1 MHARLASRL
10 MMTAEMRE
18 AEWLALE
25 AKAKEN
31 PLYQKVKHALKRPV
45 VSSQQPLSGAT
56 VPPPVAEDVEKEEEA
71 ERAAVEAAEKAAEE
85 AAAALIAE
93 EEAEKSAR
101 TCPKKGKQ
109 KQQPLS
115 PGRKGKQKQGKHT
128 AAPVAAAPAA
138 ALVPCSSAVPSAA
151 VESTPAAA
159 EEAPVNVNSLCLP
172 ATPSNEHSTSAEA
185 KPDPQPP
192 RASPAPPLK
201 KDERLALITAA
212 LLVVGERHSAVLACV
227 PGRAATRTQSAPASR
242 TVSPRPANA
251 SSRLLTLGGSPSI
264 SPGASFRAA
273 SFGGGDVR
281 ACAPAGELER
291 PVRRWGSASCRTPP
305 PQSTGAV
312 LSIAAGPAE
321 PCGKPCGKPCGS
333 HVEAASP
340 AAPVAPSG
348 DSSGFH
354 RTDTQP
360 RHLDEARETHS
371 DWRMHVLTTAR
382 CYPPPHR

>member
-1 MHARLASRL
+1 
-10 MMTAEMRE
+10 
-18 AEWLALE
+18 
-25 AKAKEN
+25 
-31 PLYQKVKHALKRPV
+31 
-45 VSSQQPLSGAT
+45 
-56 VPPPVAEDVEKEEEA
+56 
-71 ERAAVEAAEKAAEE
+71 
-85 AAAALIAE
+85 
-93 EEAEKSAR
+93 
-101 TCPKKGKQ
+101 
-109 KQQPLS
+109 
-115 PGRKGKQKQGKHT
+115 
-128 AAPVAAAPAA
+128 
-138 ALVPCSSAVPSAA
+138 VPCPSAVPIAS

-159 EEAPVNVNSLCLP
+159 AEAPVNVNSLCLP
-172 ATPSNEHSTSAEA
+172 ATPSNEHSTAEA
-185 KPDPQPP
+185 KPDKQPP

-333 HVEAASP
+333 HAEAASP

-360 RHLDEARETHS
+360 RPLDEARETHS
-371 DWRMHVLTTAR
+371 DWRMHVLTTAP

>member
-1 MHARLASRL
+1 
-10 MMTAEMRE
+10 
-18 AEWLALE
+18 
-25 AKAKEN
+25 
-31 PLYQKVKHALKRPV
+31 
-45 VSSQQPLSGAT
+45 
-56 VPPPVAEDVEKEEEA
+56 
-71 ERAAVEAAEKAAEE
+71 
-85 AAAALIAE
+85 
-93 EEAEKSAR
+93 
-101 TCPKKGKQ
+101 
-109 KQQPLS
+109 
-115 PGRKGKQKQGKHT
+115 
-128 AAPVAAAPAA
+128 
-138 ALVPCSSAVPSAA
+138 VPCSSAVPSA
-151 VESTPAAA
+151 STPAAA
-159 EEAPVNVNSLCLP
+159 EEEAEEAP
-172 ATPSNEHSTSAEA
+172 ATPSNEHSTSVLEA

-242 TVSPRPANA
+242 TVSPRPTNA

-305 PQSTGAV
+305 PQSMGAV
-312 LSIAAGPAE
+312 LSVTAGPAE
-321 PCGKPCGKPCGS
+321 PCGKPCGKTCGKPCGKPCGS

>member
-1 MHARLASRL
+1 
-10 MMTAEMRE
+10 
-18 AEWLALE
+18 
-25 AKAKEN
+25 
-31 PLYQKVKHALKRPV
+31 
-45 VSSQQPLSGAT
+45 
-56 VPPPVAEDVEKEEEA
+56 
-71 ERAAVEAAEKAAEE
+71 
-85 AAAALIAE
+85 
-93 EEAEKSAR
+93 
-101 TCPKKGKQ
+101 
-109 KQQPLS
+109 
-115 PGRKGKQKQGKHT
+115 
-128 AAPVAAAPAA
+128 
-138 ALVPCSSAVPSAA
+138 VPCSSAVPSAS

-159 EEAPVNVNSLCLP
+159 AEAPVNVNSLCLP

-333 HVEAASP
+333 HAEAASP

-360 RHLDEARETHS
+360 RPLDEARETHS
-371 DWRMHVLTTAR
+371 DWRMHVLTTAP